1 MLNDIE
7 NKTSLNGM
15 SDLEFNKNKVEMT
28 RYRANGLSY
37 KLGFLAIVFSVLA
50 AFMSLNSFQPNS
62 VAVIGKIMLNIVILL
77 GGFLFCEQA
86 KNYSAKSSIG
96 LIVMGGICIGRIFWI
111 PLMLITKYNEL
122 VSAHKALNAPGADT
136 AEIQEKIDKLS
147 ESLGTTI
154 TSEYTGGFA
163 VSWLPHSGTFRG
175 IVAIVFLICAA
186 TAFIAAGVI
195 GFQRSRRLSTYL
207 ESINVKK

>member
-86 KNYSAKSSIG
+86 KNYSARLPRSG
-96 LIVMGGICIGRIFWI
+96 
-111 PLMLITKYNEL
+111 
-122 VSAHKALNAPGADT
+122 KA
-136 AEIQEKIDKLS
+136 E
-147 ESLGTTI
+147 
-154 TSEYTGGFA
+154 
-163 VSWLPHSGTFRG
+163 
-175 IVAIVFLICAA
+175 
-186 TAFIAAGVI
+186 
-195 GFQRSRRLSTYL
+195 
-207 ESINVKK
+207 